1 MDSNKP
7 SLLKL
12 ALAFFKIGLTSWGGP
27 AIIAQIK
34 KETVDKKKWVTEE
47 EFKESL
53 GFCQMLPG
61 AIAVQT
67 SAHVGY
73 RIAGAAGSVAAF
85 IAYTIPTVVFM
96 FILSF
101 VYFRFEGV
109 PSFINLFDGLGLV
122 VVAIIADAILSMR
135 KVAISN
141 MRGLVLAFL
150 AAAALLMKAP
160 PVAVLLCSC
169 LIGVV
174 IFDKRAQ
181 RDELNRIKTSVF
193 LKRLYGPLLCA
204 AAFFTALFV
213 AGIYQ
218 PNLRDLGLST
228 TKVNLLA
235 FGGGY
240 TAVAVMYQES
250 VLRTGWLTM
259 KEFVNGLAMGQ
270 ITPGPVIIT
279 ATFIGYKAGGF
290 GGACVATLFVLLPSY
305 LILIFLSPFFNELR
319 SLPFVGRMTQGLLS
333 AFMGMLFQL
342 LVHLSRESLTQWWT
356 LLLLAAYFIL
366 LRFKVSPIFL
376 VAASLVIS
384 AIMN

>member
-1 MDSNKP
+1 MNSNRP
-7 SLLKL
+7 SLVTM
-12 ALAFFKIGLTSWGGP
+12 ALNFFKIGLTSWGGP

-34 KETVDKKKWVTEE
+34 KETVDKKKWVTEG

-67 SAHVGY
+67 SAHLGY
-73 RIAGAAGSVAAF
+73 RLGGTLGSIAAF
-85 IAYTIPTVVFM
+85 VAYTIPTVVFM
-96 FILSF
+96 FVRSF
-101 VYFRFEGV
+101 FYFKYESV
-109 PSFINLFDGLGLV
+109 PSFVKLFDGLGIV

-135 KVAISN
+135 RVAISN

-169 LIGVV
+169 LIGVI

-193 LKRLYGPLLCA
+193 LKRLYGPLLFA
-204 AAFFTALFV
+204 AVIFTALII
-213 AGIYQ
+213 AGAYS
-218 PNLRDLGLST
+218 PGLRDLGLSM

-259 KEFVNGLAMGQ
+259 KEFVNGWRW
-270 ITPGPVIIT
+270 V
-279 ATFIGYKAGGF
+279 
-290 GGACVATLFVLLPSY
+290 
-305 LILIFLSPFFNELR
+305 R
-319 SLPFVGRMTQGLLS
+319 
-333 AFMGMLFQL
+333 
-342 LVHLSRESLTQWWT
+342 
-356 LLLLAAYFIL
+356 
-366 LRFKVSPIFL
+366 
-376 VAASLVIS
+376 
-384 AIMN
+384 

>member
-1 MDSNKP
+1 MKM
-7 SLLKL
+7 
-12 ALAFFKIGLTSWGGP
+12 ALNFFKIGLTSWGGP
-27 AIIAQIK
+27 AILAQIK
-34 KETVDKKKWVTEE
+34 RETVDKHRWITEE

-53 GFCQMLPG
+53 GFCQMFPG

-67 SAHVGY
+67 SAHLGY
-73 RIAGAAGSVAAF
+73 RMRGTPGSIAAF
-85 IAYTIPTVVFM
+85 VSYTIPTVVFM
-96 FILSF
+96 FVLSF
-101 VYFRFEGV
+101 LYFRFEGV
-109 PSFINLFDGLGLV
+109 PSFIKLFDGLGIV

-135 KVAISN
+135 RVAISN

-169 LIGVV
+169 LLGVI

-181 RDELNRIKTSVF
+181 RDELNKIKLSAF
-193 LKRLYGPLLCA
+193 FSRLYGPLLCA
-204 AAFFTALFV
+204 AFVFAGLLV
-213 AGIYQ
+213 AGIYF
-218 PNLRDLGLST
+218 PGLRDLGLSM

-259 KEFVNGLAMGQ
+259 KEFVNGLALGQ
-270 ITPGPVIIT
+270 VTPGPVIIT
-279 ATFIGYKAGGF
+279 ATFIGYKVGGF
-290 GGACVATLFVLLPSY
+290 WGASVATLFVLLPSY
-305 LILIFLSPFFNELR
+305 LILVFLSPFFNELR

-342 LVHLSRESLTQWWT
+342 LIHLSQESLTQWWT
-356 LLLLAAYFIL
+356 LLLLAAYFTL
-366 LRFKVSPIFL
+366 LRLKVSPIFL
-376 VAASLVIS
+376 VAASLVVS
-384 AIMN
+384 ALLV